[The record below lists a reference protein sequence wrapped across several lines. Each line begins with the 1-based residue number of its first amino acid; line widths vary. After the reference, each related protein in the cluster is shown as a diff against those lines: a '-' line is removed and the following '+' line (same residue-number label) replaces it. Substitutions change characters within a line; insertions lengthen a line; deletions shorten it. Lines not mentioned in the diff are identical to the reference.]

1 MIMVSL
7 LQSMKHQRMDKP
19 AGARTVQIVLYGNKG
34 IDPDLEEW
42 IGFLFRRGGRKNILL
57 NSTRL

>member
-1 MIMVSL
+1 MIMVPL

-42 IGFLFRRGGRKNILL
+42 IGERI
-57 NSTRL
+57 SC